1 MVPKP
6 QKMPRVAVRAVII
19 ENGKLLLVNAW
30 AAGTGSD
37 LLCAPGG
44 GVEPH
49 TSLPENLKR
58 EVMEET
64 GLDIEVGPVCLVNE
78 FHDPGRDFHQV
89 DIYFRA
95 DVIAGEISD
104 TWQDPEKIVYQRVWA
119 SAAEMANLNI
129 KPDSLAAVA
138 FGQDN
143 AITYDPLEP
152 LVR

>member
-1 MVPKP
+1 
-6 QKMPRVAVRAVII
+6 MPRLAVRAVIV

-30 AAGTGSD
+30 AASKKSQ

-49 TSLPENLKR
+49 ASLPENLRR

-78 FHDPGRDFHQV
+78 FHDPAGDFHQV
-89 DIYFRA
+89 DVYFRA
-95 DVIAGEISD
+95 TVIAGEVTD
-104 TWQDPEKIVYQRVWA
+104 TWKDPENIVSRRIWA
-119 SAAEMANLNI
+119 SETEFASLYV
-129 KPDSLAAVA
+129 KPDSLGAVA
-138 FGQDN
+138 FGTTD